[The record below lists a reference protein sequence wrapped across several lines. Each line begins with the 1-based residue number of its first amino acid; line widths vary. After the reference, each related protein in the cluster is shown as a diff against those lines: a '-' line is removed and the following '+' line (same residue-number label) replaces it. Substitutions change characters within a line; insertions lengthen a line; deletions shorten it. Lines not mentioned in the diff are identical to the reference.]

1 MSQRILQIVLRIIL
15 ILLAMFLALCMVV
28 LVALMSEGSHEMYP
42 TPEEVS
48 GARMVYGMILL
59 PVCTAEVI
67 VLSRLFRKR

>member
-15 ILLAMFLALCMVV
+15 ILLAVFLALCMVA
-28 LVALMSEGSHEMYP
+28 LVAGMIEGSLEMYP

-48 GARMVYGMILL
+48 GARMACGMILL

-67 VLSRLFRKR
+67 VLSRLFRKK